1 MQSSMLTSQNI
12 KIVLSSLE
20 SLIIEIT
27 YEDKNEYNLIREK
40 IHLIKDKM
48 KIYDIKEDNNRIY
61 IIIDRSLDKASKFRQ
76 LLLLDVKELK
86 KESVLEGQGE
96 PITKTEISNLLNM
109 EKSMCKIILEKCQD
123 NQIKIGKA
131 NGFFC
136 EIEIEDCPIKHALF
150 TSNHILNEDNIKPGN
165 IIKIEY
171 FNKSSYEEKIIKIDE
186 TRKVHTNKDYD
197 YTCIEI
203 LPSDGIE
210 NYFKIDP
217 ILFNDKKE
225 NLKNSDIFILQY
237 PNGNE
242 LSFTYGKIKLLKEDD
257 IIHTASTNEGTS
269 GSPIIRRSKENYV
282 IGLHYDGIKNF
293 EIIDYSFS
301 IGTIFDSIL
310 DDIYKPNEIECI
322 YKVKDNEEEIKL
334 LHSYNLINP
343 FGIELL
349 DKFYLKS
356 KELNKK
362 IFEENIDIYVNGEKI
377 KFDFN
382 YKVNENKEIKVKFK
396 FKKRLTNTNYMFM
409 DCSSLY
415 SINLSSF
422 NTNNVTSMMNMF
434 DSCRSLN
441 SVNLSSCNTSRVTI
455 MLGMFIACSSLN
467 SLDLSSFNTNNVINM
482 NAMFFKCSSLSSL
495 NLSSFNTSKVNN
507 MMNIFK
513 DCTNLK
519 KSNVITN
526 DIKLLEALKSI
537 NN

>member
-1 MQSSMLTSQNI
+1 MKSSILNNQNI
-12 KIVLSSLE
+12 KIILSSLE
-20 SLIIEIT
+20 TLIIEVT
-27 YEDKNEYNLIREK
+27 YKDKDEYNLIREK
-40 IHLIKDKM
+40 IHLIKDIM
-48 KIYDIKEDNNRIY
+48 KVYDIQEKKDSLY
-61 IIIDRSLDKASKFRQ
+61 IIIDRNLDKANKFRQ
-76 LLLLDVKELK
+76 LLLLDIKELK
-86 KESVLEGQGE
+86 KENTLYSHGE
-96 PITKTEISNLLNM
+96 PITKNEISNLLNM

-123 NQIKIGKA
+123 NQITKRKA
-131 NGFFC
+131 TGFFC

-150 TSNHILNEDNIKPGN
+150 TSNHILNEDNIKSGN

-186 TRKVHTNKDYD
+186 TRRVHTNMDYD

-203 LPSDGIE
+203 LPSDGIV

-237 PNGNE
+237 PDGNE
-242 LSFTYGKIKLLKEDD
+242 LSFTYGKIKLLKGDD
-257 IIHTASTNEGTS
+257 IIHNISTNKAIS
-269 GSPIIRRSKENYV
+269 GSPIIRRNKENYI

-293 EIIDYSFS
+293 EIVDYSYS
-301 IGTIFDSIL
+301 IATIFDSIL
-310 DDIYKPNEIECI
+310 DHIYKSNEIECI
-322 YKVKDNEEEIKL
+322 YKVKDNEQEIKL
-334 LHSYNLINP
+334 LHDYNLINP

-349 DKFYLKS
+349 DKFYLQS

-377 KFDFN
+377 KFDYN

-434 DSCRSLN
+434 DSCHSLN
-441 SVNLSSCNTSRVTI
+441 SVNLSSFNTSRVTI

-467 SLDLSSFNTNNVINM
+467 SLDLSSFNTNNVVNM

-526 DIKLLEALKSI
+526 DIKLLDELKNL

>member
-1 MQSSMLTSQNI
+1 MQSSIMTNQNI
-12 KIVLSSLE
+12 KIILSSLE
-20 SLIIEIT
+20 TLIIGVT
-27 YEDKNEYNLIREK
+27 YKDKNEYNLIREK
-40 IHLIKDKM
+40 IHLIKDKIQ
-48 KIYDIKEDNNRIY
+48 IYDIKEDKDNLY
-61 IIIDRSLDKASKFRQ
+61 IVIDKSFDKANKLRQ

-86 KESVLEGQGE
+86 KGSDLEGHGE

-109 EKSMCKIILEKCQD
+109 EKSMCKIILEKCED
-123 NQIKIGKA
+123 NQIKKGKA

-136 EIEIEDCPIKHALF
+136 EIEIEDCPIKYALF
-150 TSNHILNEDNIKPGN
+150 TSNHILNEDKIKPGN

-186 TRKVHTNKDYD
+186 TRRVYTNKDYD

-203 LPSDGIE
+203 LQSDGIT

-237 PNGNE
+237 PDDNE

-269 GSPIIRRSKENYV
+269 GSPIIRRSKENYI
-282 IGLHYDGIKNF
+282 IGLHYDGMRNF

-310 DDIYKPNEIECI
+310 EDIYKPNEIECI
-322 YKVKDNEEEIKL
+322 YKVKDNEQEIKL
-334 LHSYNLINP
+334 LHSYDLINP
-343 FGIELL
+343 FGIELM
-349 DKFYLKS
+349 DKLYLKT

-362 IFEENIDIYVNGEKI
+362 IFEENIDIYVNGKKI

-415 SINLSSF
+415 SVDLSSF

-434 DSCRSLN
+434 DSCHSLN
-441 SVNLSSCNTSRVTI
+441 SVNLSSFNTSRVTI
-455 MLGMFIACSSLN
+455 MLGMFIACSSLK
-467 SLDLSSFNTNNVINM
+467 SLDLSSFNTDNVVNM

-513 DCTNLK
+513 DCANLK
-519 KSNVITN
+519 KENVITN
-526 DIKLLEALKSI
+526 DIKLLEELKNL